1 MESPSTSPEALLSRG
16 LVFHWYAISVDTGH
30 KVRVHWE
37 GDHACSLMFAAWPK
51 MESSSVCFLLK
62 LNQFIFPP
70 TVQEGYSFSTP
81 SLAFIVCR
89 FFWWLP
95 FWLVWVDNLIVVL
108 VCISLIISDVEHF
121 FFMYLLAIYE
131 SSLEKC
137 LFKSSAHFLSGLFVF
152 LILSCLNWLS
162 VLEINLLSGGQGS
175 GDGKQDATDAPK
187 PTLNLWQR
195 TDDHESDLCFLL
207 NWVSSLEMHHQCLP

>member
-1 MESPSTSPEALLSRG
+1 
-16 LVFHWYAISVDTGH
+16 
-30 KVRVHWE
+30 
-37 GDHACSLMFAAWPK
+37 MFTAWPK
-51 MESSSVCFLLK
+51 MESSSVCFLLH
-62 LNQFIFPP
+62 LYQFIFPP
-70 TVQEGYSFSTP
+70 TVQEGYSFSTS

-89 FFWWLP
+89 FFSWLP

-108 VCISLIISDVEHF
+108 VCISLVMLSIF
-121 FFMYLLAIYE
+121 FPMYLLAICE

-137 LFKSSAHFLSGLFVF
+137 LFRSSAHFLSGLFVF

-162 VLEINLLSGGQGS
+162 VLEVHLLSGGQES
-175 GDGKQDATDAPK
+175 GDGKQNATGAPK

-207 NWVSSLEMHHQCLP
+207 SSVSNLEMRHQCLP